1 MDSIIDQI
9 YFTDKLKV
17 LKELRITALIIEKNF
32 LIAFMIKRVI
42 RILKLFIE
50 NGLCPMKKN

>member
-50 NGLCPMKKN
+50 NGPCPMKKN

>member
-9 YFTDKLKV
+9 YFADKLKV